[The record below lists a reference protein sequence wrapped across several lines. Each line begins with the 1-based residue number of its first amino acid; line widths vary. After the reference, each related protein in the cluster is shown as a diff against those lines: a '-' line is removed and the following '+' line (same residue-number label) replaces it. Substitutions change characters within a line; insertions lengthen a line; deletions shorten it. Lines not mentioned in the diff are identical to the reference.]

1 MKILAIDT
9 SSIYAS
15 CALLAEGDIRSEAA
29 VNNGLVHSRSL
40 MPMIE
45 RCLQNADTDIGQID
59 VFACVAGPGSFTGI
73 RIGVCA
79 VKGLAQALKK
89 PCAAVNTLDCLRQN
103 FPFASTVCPIMD
115 ARRGQ
120 VYNALFL
127 ATGEGLERLTPDRA
141 ISLAELGAELKNHN
155 FPKIVVGDGAALCY
169 NGLREQI
176 PDLALAPEHLRWQS
190 AWGVARAARELA
202 ARGELV
208 KGGRLVPVYH
218 RLSQAERE
226 RLAREHNE
234 TNGRGIQDV

>member
-120 VYNALFL
+120 VYCAIYEEKSILLNSSAMAIEDLLALLKGKNTVFLGDGVKVYKDTIFAALKERALFAPSHLNYTRASAAAFL
-127 ATGEGLERLTPDRA
+127 AMQA
-141 ISLAELGAELKNHN
+141 AEENKLVSA
-155 FPKIVVGDGAALCY
+155 AALDAIY
-169 NGLREQI
+169 LRK
-176 PDLALAPEHLRWQS
+176 P
-190 AWGVARAARELA
+190 
-202 ARGELV
+202 
-208 KGGRLVPVYH
+208 
-218 RLSQAERE
+218 QAERE
-226 RLAREHNE
+226 YAAKHS
-234 TNGRGIQDV
+234 QA

>member
-120 VYNALFL
+120 VYCAIYEEKSILLNSSAMAIEDLLALLKGKNTVFLGDGVKAYKDTIFAALKERALFAPPHLNYTRAAAAAFL
-127 ATGEGLERLTPDRA
+127 AMQAAKENKLVSA
-141 ISLAELGAELKNHN
+141 
-155 FPKIVVGDGAALCY
+155 AALDAIY
-169 NGLREQI
+169 LRK
-176 PDLALAPEHLRWQS
+176 P
-190 AWGVARAARELA
+190 
-202 ARGELV
+202 
-208 KGGRLVPVYH
+208 
-218 RLSQAERE
+218 QAERE
-226 RLAREHNE
+226 YAAKHS
-234 TNGRGIQDV
+234 QA

>member
-120 VYNALFL
+120 VYCAIYEEKSILLNSSAMAIEDLLALLKGKNTVFLGDGVKVYKDTIFAALKERALFAPPHLNYTRASSAAFL
-127 ATGEGLERLTPDRA
+127 AMQA
-141 ISLAELGAELKNHN
+141 AEEKKLVSA
-155 FPKIVVGDGAALCY
+155 AALDAIY
-169 NGLREQI
+169 LRK
-176 PDLALAPEHLRWQS
+176 P
-190 AWGVARAARELA
+190 
-202 ARGELV
+202 
-208 KGGRLVPVYH
+208 
-218 RLSQAERE
+218 QAERE
-226 RLAREHNE
+226 YAAKHS
-234 TNGRGIQDV
+234 QA

>member
-120 VYNALFL
+120 VYCAIYEEKSILLNSSAMAIEDLLALLKGKNTVFLGDGVKVYKDTIFAALKERALFAPPHLNYTRASAAAFL
-127 ATGEGLERLTPDRA
+127 AMQAVEENKLVSA
-141 ISLAELGAELKNHN
+141 
-155 FPKIVVGDGAALCY
+155 AALDAIY
-169 NGLREQI
+169 LRK
-176 PDLALAPEHLRWQS
+176 P
-190 AWGVARAARELA
+190 
-202 ARGELV
+202 
-208 KGGRLVPVYH
+208 
-218 RLSQAERE
+218 QAERE
-226 RLAREHNE
+226 YAAKHS
-234 TNGRGIQDV
+234 QA

>member
-15 CALLAEGDIRSEAA
+15 CSLLAEGDIRSEAA

-120 VYNALFL
+120 VYCAIYEEKSILLNSSAMAIEDLLALLKGKNTVFLGDGVKVYKDTIFAALKERALFAPPHLNYTRASAAAFL
-127 ATGEGLERLTPDRA
+127 AMQA
-141 ISLAELGAELKNHN
+141 AEENKLVSA
-155 FPKIVVGDGAALCY
+155 AALDAIY
-169 NGLREQI
+169 LRK
-176 PDLALAPEHLRWQS
+176 P
-190 AWGVARAARELA
+190 
-202 ARGELV
+202 
-208 KGGRLVPVYH
+208 
-218 RLSQAERE
+218 QAERE
-226 RLAREHNE
+226 YAAKHS
-234 TNGRGIQDV
+234 QA

>member
-120 VYNALFL
+120 VYCAIYEEKSILLNSSAMAIEDLLALLKGKNTVFLGDGVKVYKDTIFAALKERALFAPPHLNYTRASSAAFL
-127 ATGEGLERLTPDRA
+127 AMQAAEENKLVSAAVLDA
-141 ISLAELGAELKNHN
+141 I
-155 FPKIVVGDGAALCY
+155 Y
-169 NGLREQI
+169 LRK
-176 PDLALAPEHLRWQS
+176 P
-190 AWGVARAARELA
+190 
-202 ARGELV
+202 
-208 KGGRLVPVYH
+208 
-218 RLSQAERE
+218 QAERE
-226 RLAREHNE
+226 YAAKHS
-234 TNGRGIQDV
+234 QA

>member
-120 VYNALFL
+120 VYCAIYEEKSILLNSSAMAIEDLLALLKGKNTVFL
-127 ATGEGLERLTPDRA
+127 GDGVKVYKDT
-141 ISLAELGAELKNHN
+141 IFAELKERALFAPPHLNYTRASAAAFLAMQAAEEN
-155 FPKIVVGDGAALCY
+155 KLVSAAALDAIY
-169 NGLREQI
+169 LRK
-176 PDLALAPEHLRWQS
+176 P
-190 AWGVARAARELA
+190 
-202 ARGELV
+202 
-208 KGGRLVPVYH
+208 
-218 RLSQAERE
+218 QAERE
-226 RLAREHNE
+226 YAAKHS
-234 TNGRGIQDV
+234 QA

>member
-45 RCLQNADTDIGQID
+45 RCLQNDDTDIGQID

-120 VYNALFL
+120 VYCAIYEEKSILLNSSAMAIEDLLALLKGKNTVFLGDGVKVYKDTIFAALKERALFAPPHLNYTRASAAAFL
-127 ATGEGLERLTPDRA
+127 AMQA
-141 ISLAELGAELKNHN
+141 AEENKLVSA
-155 FPKIVVGDGAALCY
+155 AALDAIY
-169 NGLREQI
+169 LRK
-176 PDLALAPEHLRWQS
+176 P
-190 AWGVARAARELA
+190 
-202 ARGELV
+202 
-208 KGGRLVPVYH
+208 
-218 RLSQAERE
+218 QAERE
-226 RLAREHNE
+226 YAAKHS
-234 TNGRGIQDV
+234 QA

>member
-120 VYNALFL
+120 VYCAIYEEKSILLNSSAMAIEDLLALLKGKNTVFLGDGVKVYKDTIFAALKERALFAPPHLNYTRASAAAFL
-127 ATGEGLERLTPDRA
+127 AMQA
-141 ISLAELGAELKNHN
+141 AEENKLVSA
-155 FPKIVVGDGAALCY
+155 AALDAIY
-169 NGLREQI
+169 LRK
-176 PDLALAPEHLRWQS
+176 P
-190 AWGVARAARELA
+190 
-202 ARGELV
+202 
-208 KGGRLVPVYH
+208 
-218 RLSQAERE
+218 QAERE
-226 RLAREHNE
+226 YAAKHS
-234 TNGRGIQDV
+234 QA

>member
-120 VYNALFL
+120 VYCAIYEEKSILLNSSAMAIEDLLALLKGKNTVFLGDGVKVYKDTIFAALKERALFAPPHLNYTRAAAAAFL
-127 ATGEGLERLTPDRA
+127 AMQAAKENKLVPA
-141 ISLAELGAELKNHN
+141 
-155 FPKIVVGDGAALCY
+155 AALDAIY
-169 NGLREQI
+169 LRK
-176 PDLALAPEHLRWQS
+176 P
-190 AWGVARAARELA
+190 
-202 ARGELV
+202 
-208 KGGRLVPVYH
+208 
-218 RLSQAERE
+218 QAERE
-226 RLAREHNE
+226 YAAKHS
-234 TNGRGIQDV
+234 QA

>member
-89 PCAAVNTLDCLRQN
+89 PWCRCQHIVACGRI
-103 FPFASTVCPIMD
+103 FPLPQRFALLWMP
-115 ARRGQ
+115 
-120 VYNALFL
+120 
-127 ATGEGLERLTPDRA
+127 
-141 ISLAELGAELKNHN
+141 GAGRS
-155 FPKIVVGDGAALCY
+155 IVPYMKKKAY
-169 NGLREQI
+169 
-176 PDLALAPEHLRWQS
+176 
-190 AWGVARAARELA
+190 
-202 ARGELV
+202 
-208 KGGRLVPVYH
+208 Y
-218 RLSQAERE
+218 
-226 RLAREHNE
+226 
-234 TNGRGIQDV
+234 

>member
-29 VNNGLVHSRSL
+29 VNNGLVHSRSW
-40 MPMIE
+40 MPKID

-120 VYNALFL
+120 VYCAIYEEKSILLNSSAMAIEDLLALLKGKNTVFLGDGVKVYKDTIFAALKERALFAPPHLNYTRASSAAFL
-127 ATGEGLERLTPDRA
+127 AMQA
-141 ISLAELGAELKNHN
+141 AEENKLVSA
-155 FPKIVVGDGAALCY
+155 AALDAIY
-169 NGLREQI
+169 LRK
-176 PDLALAPEHLRWQS
+176 P
-190 AWGVARAARELA
+190 
-202 ARGELV
+202 
-208 KGGRLVPVYH
+208 
-218 RLSQAERE
+218 QAERE
-226 RLAREHNE
+226 YAAKHS
-234 TNGRGIQDV
+234 QA

>member
-45 RCLQNADTDIGQID
+45 RCLQNADTDIRQID

-120 VYNALFL
+120 VYCAIYEEKSILLNSSAMAIEDLLALLKGKNTVFLGDGVKVYKDTIFAALKERALFAPPHLNYTRASSAAFL
-127 ATGEGLERLTPDRA
+127 AMQA
-141 ISLAELGAELKNHN
+141 AEENKLVSA
-155 FPKIVVGDGAALCY
+155 AALDAIY
-169 NGLREQI
+169 LRK
-176 PDLALAPEHLRWQS
+176 P
-190 AWGVARAARELA
+190 
-202 ARGELV
+202 
-208 KGGRLVPVYH
+208 
-218 RLSQAERE
+218 QAERE
-226 RLAREHNE
+226 YAAKHS
-234 TNGRGIQDV
+234 QA